1 VHDLY
6 VDSPFSSSDHS
17 MVKFKIINNIPAFNI
32 ESTSFDFNRANW
44 VGIFEFLNHVDF
56 IEALDGHVDI
66 ASKMDC
72 FYSILND
79 CITANVPFVISKK
92 KIVHL
97 FILSTFVDGYIRR
110 LQHGERIATF
120 VQIVLSLN
128 ISKLLLNAGYSSIT
142 MHYVVKIKLSTQIIS
157 HHFIDTVIAS
167 SIAGL

>member
-17 MVKFKIINNIPAFNI
+17 IVKFKIINNIPAFNI

-79 CITANVPFVISKK
+79 CITANVPFVISKEK
-92 KIVHL
+92 KL
-97 FILSTFVDGYIRR
+97 FIFLS
-110 LQHGERIATF
+110 
-120 VQIVLSLN
+120 
-128 ISKLLLNAGYSSIT
+128 
-142 MHYVVKIKLSTQIIS
+142 
-157 HHFIDTVIAS
+157 
-167 SIAGL
+167 